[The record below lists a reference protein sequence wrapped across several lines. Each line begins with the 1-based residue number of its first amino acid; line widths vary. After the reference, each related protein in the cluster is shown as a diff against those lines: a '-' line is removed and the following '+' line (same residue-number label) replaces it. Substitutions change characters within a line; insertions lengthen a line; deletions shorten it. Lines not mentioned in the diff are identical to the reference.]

1 MVKSLSIRLLF
12 IFIASLIVLIGL
24 LYAGIEYSISNKVH
38 NLQASSLARMSRIII
53 DRDTHQI
60 SVDRAMHLAERTGLR
75 IHIRTS
81 EQSWSS
87 VDQNFDE
94 TKFQFTPL
102 ELKPFPNRK
111 KHHKQPPQIEL
122 AKRLN
127 FNIYRI
133 QTKRGIVFFE
143 VDKPHIQFEWYWLLI
158 AGLFILCLYLSIR
171 YLCAPVA
178 DIRHVVKEVRQGN
191 FLARTNTRR
200 QDELGELAKQVDNMA
215 EDLDRLIESKRS
227 LLLSISHELRTPLTR
242 AKISSQLLDAN
253 KHRES
258 LQDDLGEMENIISEL
273 IEAEKLSQATPLARQ
288 VVDINELI
296 KEVLAES
303 FTDNSIEFM
312 PLTETSFVN
321 IDPTRIKLLVKN
333 LLKNAVQYS
342 MQEHIEPRITIAL
355 SANKLIIKVIDKGV
369 GMPAEL
375 VDRLTEPIYRLDQ
388 SRQRETGGFG
398 LGLYLCQAI
407 VKAHHGELLI
417 ESKEGDGTS
426 VTATI
431 NLSE

>member
-1 MVKSLSIRLLF
+1 MIKSLSIRLLF

-38 NLQASSLARMSRIII
+38 NLQASSLAIMSRIII

-111 KHHKQPPQIEL
+111 NHHKQPPQIEL

-133 QTKRGIVFFE
+133 QTKRGVVFFE

-171 YLCAPVA
+171 YLFAPVA

-191 FLARTNTRR
+191 FLARTNTHR

-303 FTDNSIEFM
+303 FTDNGIEFI

-375 VDRLTEPIYRLDQ
+375 VDRLTEPFYRLDQ

-417 ESKEGDGTS
+417 DSKEGDGTS

>member
-1 MVKSLSIRLLF
+1 MIKSLSIRLLF

-38 NLQASSLARMSRIII
+38 NLQASSLAIMSRIII

-133 QTKRGIVFFE
+133 QTKRGVVFFE

-158 AGLFILCLYLSIR
+158 AGLFILCLYLSIC
-171 YLCAPVA
+171 YLFAPVA

-191 FLARTNTRR
+191 FLARTNTHR

-303 FTDNSIEFM
+303 FTDNGIEFM

-375 VDRLTEPIYRLDQ
+375 VDRLTEPFYRLDQ

-417 ESKEGDGTS
+417 DSKEGDGTS

>member
-38 NLQASSLARMSRIII
+38 NLQASSLAIMSRIII

-133 QTKRGIVFFE
+133 QTKRGVVFFE

-171 YLCAPVA
+171 YLFAPVA

-191 FLARTNTRR
+191 FLARTNTHR

-303 FTDNSIEFM
+303 FTDNGIEFM

-375 VDRLTEPIYRLDQ
+375 VDRLTEPFYRLDQ

-417 ESKEGDGTS
+417 DSKEGDGTS

>member
-1 MVKSLSIRLLF
+1 MIKSLSIRLLF
-12 IFIASLIVLIGL
+12 IFIASLIVLISL

-75 IHIRTS
+75 IHIRTA

-133 QTKRGIVFFE
+133 QTKRGVVFFE

-171 YLCAPVA
+171 YLFAPVA

-303 FTDNSIEFM
+303 FTDNGIEFM

-375 VDRLTEPIYRLDQ
+375 VDRLTEPFYRLDQ

>member
-38 NLQASSLARMSRIII
+38 NLQASSLAIMSRIII

-111 KHHKQPPQIEL
+111 NHHKQPPQIEL

-133 QTKRGIVFFE
+133 QTKRGVVFFE

-171 YLCAPVA
+171 YLFAPVA

-191 FLARTNTRR
+191 FLARTNTHR

-242 AKISSQLLDAN
+242 AKISSQLLDTN

-303 FTDNSIEFM
+303 FTDNGIEFM

-375 VDRLTEPIYRLDQ
+375 VDRLTEPFYRLDQ

-417 ESKEGDGTS
+417 DSKEGDGTS